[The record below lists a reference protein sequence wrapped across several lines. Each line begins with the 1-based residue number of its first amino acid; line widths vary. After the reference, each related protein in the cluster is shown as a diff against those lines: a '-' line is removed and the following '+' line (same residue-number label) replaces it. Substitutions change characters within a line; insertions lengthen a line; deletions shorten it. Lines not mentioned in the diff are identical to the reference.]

1 MSTTEISATAT
12 ATAAAPPWWLRPLAW
27 AELFALSN
35 LAFLAV
41 DIALAH
47 SVNAFEHPA
56 EWIPVIFSVGVTP
69 LLMCAMLLGGGPEP
83 TLRGASTGRRR
94 VARWVGLLAGWSSIV
109 VGVAGLIWHLNGD
122 YFQEQTIRNLVY
134 TAPFAAPLAYT
145 GLGLLLLLDRMLDA
159 RTLDWAR
166 WVALL
171 AAGGFA
177 GNFVLCLADH
187 AQNGFFLWS
196 EWTGVVAGAVAFGF
210 LLAVVVVPDNRPLIG
225 LCLVVMGLQIIV
237 GLVGFWLHARG
248 NLQAISPSY
257 LSRFVYG
264 APIFAPL
271 LFADLALLGA
281 LGLWAQAVAVARKPP
296 AG

>member
-1 MSTTEISATAT
+1 MSTTEVSATAT
-12 ATAAAPPWWLRPLAW
+12 ATAAAGQWWLRPLAW

-47 SVNAFEHPA
+47 SANAFEHPA
-56 EWIPVIFSVGVTP
+56 EWIPVFFSVGVTP
-69 LLMCAMLLGGGPEP
+69 LLMFAMLLGEGPEP
-83 TLRGASTGRRR
+83 SLRGAATGRRR
-94 VARWVGLLAGWSSIV
+94 VARWVGLLAGWCSIV

-166 WVALL
+166 WVVLL

-187 AQNGFFLWS
+187 AQNGFFQWS

-225 LCLVVMGLQIIV
+225 LCLVLMGLQVVV

-248 NLQAISPSY
+248 NLEALSPSY

-281 LGLWAQAVAVARKPP
+281 LGLWAQAAAVARKQP
-296 AG
+296 AA

>member
-56 EWIPVIFSVGVTP
+56 EWIPVIFSAGVTP

-94 VARWVGLLAGWSSIV
+94 VARWIGLLAAWSSIV

-225 LCLVVMGLQIIV
+225 LCLVVMGLQVIV